1 MAVAKAM
8 AVGHQ
13 NPLTILT
20 NGLGL
25 SESHGLIQ
33 NITQQFQPE
42 AAAGNLLVNTMK
54 NLLRKYSLD
63 PASYLTSDGKR
74 ENIPAMISALSVAAV
89 AQHPGKHLVIM
100 IDECNAYHAN
110 LTTDRKRDWTCLSGL
125 TGSVQICLA
134 FNPRTAYPVLLPTDQ
149 RYVSVVGDIRYRS
162 TISINH
168 LVNFLAQMTGLD
180 KCVEEEDQTATD
192 VKGQLPVIINCP
204 QATINQMEK
213 AMDKVKSTMA
223 EQGDTV

>member
-1 MAVAKAM
+1 M

-63 PASYLTSDGKR
+63 LPATLQVMVRGR
-74 ENIPAMISALSVAAV
+74 IFQP
-89 AQHPGKHLVIM
+89 
-100 IDECNAYHAN
+100 
-110 LTTDRKRDWTCLSGL
+110 
-125 TGSVQICLA
+125 
-134 FNPRTAYPVLLPTDQ
+134 
-149 RYVSVVGDIRYRS
+149 
-162 TISINH
+162 
-168 LVNFLAQMTGLD
+168 
-180 KCVEEEDQTATD
+180 
-192 VKGQLPVIINCP
+192 
-204 QATINQMEK
+204 
-213 AMDKVKSTMA
+213 
-223 EQGDTV
+223 